1 MLFFKKGPSDCNLK
15 IMCLTSP
22 VLCCAELPSC
32 VWLFATPWIVACQ
45 SPLSMEFSRQEYWSG
60 FLCPAPGD
68 LLTPGIE
75 PRSASL
81 QADFFTVW
89 AIRGA
94 QEYWTFP
101 DSGIEPGSPALQAD
115 SLPAGLPGKDIRE
128 FLIFQSFEQV
138 VIICLSLFF
147 SFSQFYKCKMYCKEW
162 RIWI

>member
-1 MLFFKKGPSDCNLK
+1 
-15 IMCLTSP
+15 MCLTSP
-22 VLCCAELPSC
+22 VLCFAELPSY

-60 FLCPAPGD
+60 FLCPTPGD

-75 PRSASL
+75 PRSALL
-81 QADFFTVW
+81 QANFLLSEPSGKPKNTGVGSLSLLQG
-89 AIRGA
+89 I
-94 QEYWTFP
+94 FP

-128 FLIFQSFEQV
+128 FLIFHSFEQV
-138 VIICLSLFF
+138 VIICISLFF